1 MIEIAKKEQTSINVN
16 GWRVF
21 KNNWVHGYNNNNN
34 LIWIFEDM
42 PHIIEGEHNNIG
54 MQCCK
59 DLDESIK
66 IFTVNDKVQ
75 NSSIKDFF
83 FISPL

>member
-1 MIEIAKKEQTSINVN
+1 
-16 GWRVF
+16 
-21 KNNWVHGYNNNNN
+21 
-34 LIWIFEDM
+34 M